1 MFEKNEK
8 MTGTLKEE
16 PKLQKS
22 VRDISGTVNE
32 ITKAL
37 LNDYEA
43 PEQKKILLEVKANIT
58 KQYEELRQNHIR
70 GAESFAKK
78 IEILQN

>member
-1 MFEKNEK
+1 MFEKDEQITQ
-8 MTGTLKEE
+8 MLKEE
-16 PKLQKS
+16 PKLQQA
-22 VRDISGTVNE
+22 VRDIGGTVNE

-43 PEQKKILLEVKANIT
+43 PEQKEILLHVKANIT
-58 KQYEELRQNHIR
+58 KHYEELRQNHIR
-70 GAESFAKK
+70 GAESYAKR